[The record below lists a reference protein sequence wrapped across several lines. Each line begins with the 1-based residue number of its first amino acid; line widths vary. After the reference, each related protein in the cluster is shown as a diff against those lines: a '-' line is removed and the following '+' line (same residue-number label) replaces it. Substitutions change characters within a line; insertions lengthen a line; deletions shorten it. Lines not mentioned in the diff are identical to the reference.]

1 MISTHALKRSLLNL
15 GYRAADVLQDYRFA
29 ALDEPGYAVQQVDV
43 VAFLDSPAS
52 YRNAAIA
59 IVRSDGAGQAEAV
72 ARHRSLGAPYLIA
85 LARETASAWTYTAT
99 GPTKLRETP
108 LANWQ
113 TLLSQEPEL
122 LRPQAVRDIKAS
134 RLRVEAGGQLSLF
147 DPRTLFLVQA
157 QTQRAVH
164 ELLESFIDHF
174 AADDTRA
181 LVMKRDFA
189 VLFPLVFRMLAAK
202 ILLDRGDMHDAPVDL
217 EHALS
222 VHAYVEELYSLP
234 ELAIRWNAQ
243 KRKQLDTAWDGL
255 RHGLFVRNVAAED
268 LAFVYENTLIS
279 PSVRRSMGTH
289 RTPAC
294 VAEYVIRSFDLPHGE
309 EAAQLSVYE
318 PFAGSCVFLTSAL
331 ARFKELLP
339 TAWSTRKTH
348 QHLVQRFQA
357 SELDPFAA
365 ELARLS
371 LILADYPNHNGW
383 RIQHED
389 VFAQGMLT
397 KRASIAQVTVCNP
410 PFEDFPKAEQQADIS
425 VHKPIAALEAILD
438 AKPAYLGIVMPDGFG
453 THKKYARLVDRVLR
467 IYTDVEILE
476 LPEGAFRKASVGA
489 VVLIAQRLRE
499 QSIETSGATQLRR
512 SVIDRAGWQKFQQT
526 LQPSNS
532 RTLVVDV
539 AKAPGVSGL
548 RPLADVWEQLR
559 ENPRLGAIAELHRG
573 LEWSGDQT
581 LASRSHPAPG
591 FRKGL
596 HQIAGSLQ
604 QFEILQ
610 TAYLDCRPSK
620 LRRRAI
626 DYPWHK
632 PKIICNAVRMSREP
646 WRLAAA
652 IDLTGLVVSQ
662 QYFGVWLKAT
672 TDDGGH
678 AVATPSLVELACILN
693 SPVANAYSYCH
704 DSARRLRV
712 DTMEGLPLPPVPLA
726 NIVGGL
732 VREYLDLSKDD
743 EVGPLFSRSGRTA
756 REVLLEI
763 DAAVLAAYDLPPRLE
778 RELLRFFAAT
788 PRPLQCDW
796 EGYPGLGDS
805 EGALPLQR
813 RIALKEAA
821 QHRHWLEA
829 ITALP
834 NDVADVFDKV

>member
-1 MISTHALKRSLLNL
+1 MISTHVLKRSLLDL
-15 GYRAADVLQDYRFA
+15 GYRSADVLQDYRFA
-29 ALDEPGYAVQQVDV
+29 ALDEPGYAVKQVDV
-43 VAFLDSPAS
+43 AAFLDSPAS

-59 IVRSDGAGQAEAV
+59 IVRSDGVVHAEAV

-85 LARETASAWTYTAT
+85 LARERASAWTYTAT

-108 LANWQ
+108 LDNWQ
-113 TLLSQEPEL
+113 TLFSQEPEL
-122 LRPQAVRDIKAS
+122 LRPQAIRDVKAS
-134 RLRVEAGGQLSLF
+134 RLRVETGGQLSLF

-164 ELLESFIDHF
+164 EMLESFIDHF
-174 AADDTRA
+174 AADDARA
-181 LVMKRDFA
+181 LVVKRDFA

-202 ILLDRGDMHDAPVDL
+202 ILLDRGDMHAAHVDL
-217 EHALS
+217 ERALS
-222 VHAYVEELYSLP
+222 VQTYIEQLYSLP
-234 ELAIRWNAQ
+234 GLDIRWNAH
-243 KRKQLDTAWDGL
+243 KRKQLDTAWDSL
-255 RHGLFVRNVAAED
+255 RRGLFVRNVAAED

-279 PSVRRSMGTH
+279 PSIRRSMGTH
-289 RTPAC
+289 STPAC
-294 VAEYVIRSFDLPHGE
+294 VAEYVIRSFDLPQGD

-383 RIQHED
+383 RIEHED

-397 KRASIAQVTVCNP
+397 KRASVAQVTVCNP
-410 PFEDFPKAEQQADIS
+410 PFEDFPKAAQQNDIS

-453 THKKYARLVDRVLR
+453 THKKYARLLDRVLR
-467 IYTDVEILE
+467 TYADVEILE

-489 VVLIAQRLRE
+489 AVLIAQRLRE
-499 QSIETSGATQLRR
+499 QLVEASGATHLRR
-512 SVIDRAGWQKFQQT
+512 SAIGRAGWDKFQQT
-526 LQPSNS
+526 LQPSTS
-532 RTLVVDV
+532 RTIAIDV
-539 AKAPGVSGL
+539 AKAPWISGL

-559 ENPRLGAIAELHRG
+559 ENPRLGDIAELHRG

-581 LASRSHPAPG
+581 LASRNHPAPG
-591 FRKGL
+591 YRNGL

-610 TAYLDCRPSK
+610 TTYLDCRPSK

-652 IDLTGLVVSQ
+652 IDLTGLIVSQ
-662 QYFGVWLKAT
+662 QYFGVWLRAT
-672 TDDGGH
+672 AADGSH
-678 AVATPSLVELACILN
+678 AVAAPSLVELACVLN

-704 DSARRLRV
+704 DAARRLRV
-712 DTMEGLPLPPVPLA
+712 DTMEALPLPPIPLA
-726 NIVGGL
+726 NTVGGL

-743 EVGPLFSRSGRTA
+743 GIGPLFSRSGRTA
-756 REVLLEI
+756 RDVLLEI

-778 RELLRFFAAT
+778 RELLRLFGAT
-788 PRPLQCDW
+788 PRPLQCEW
-796 EGYPGLGDS
+796 EGYPGLGDR

-813 RIALKEAA
+813 RLALKEAA
-821 QHRHWLEA
+821 QHIRWLAA
-829 ITALP
+829 ITVLP
-834 NDVADVFDKV
+834 DDVADAFDQV